1 MIAEV
6 VVCVLQWRRCLQVQ
20 RRERL
25 HRRKPRSILLMLPHT
40 AIAFR
45 NISGEQNNDAMKV
58 WIRQTVHPAVWMVG
72 ARVPEN
78 LRPGGHSLAELFRKG
93 SDRSFIDPEPS

>member
-1 MIAEV
+1 
-6 VVCVLQWRRCLQVQ
+6 
-20 RRERL
+20 
-25 HRRKPRSILLMLPHT
+25 MLPHT

-58 WIRQTVHPAVWMVG
+58 WTRQTVHPVVWMVG

-93 SDRSFIDPEPS
+93 SERSFIDPEPS